1 MAGLRA
7 SWSDLSLEAYRH
19 LGVMTDGNFASAPI
33 TRTQS
38 VWKEESHPGA
48 PPGGF
53 LLLVLGIIHG
63 VQCGTGVLYCWLPLV
78 LQHLPESCGAFVPKL
93 GVNSCCLGPA

>member
-19 LGVMTDGNFASAPI
+19 HGVMTESNFASVPI

-53 LLLVLGIIHG
+53 LLLVLGIIH
-63 VQCGTGVLYCWLPLV
+63 VFSVV
-78 LQHLPESCGAFVPKL
+78 RAFFTA
-93 GVNSCCLGPA
+93 GCLLFCSISLNRAEHSFQNWV